1 MEITL
6 RTQGHDGGLGL
17 RTEGASNRIL
27 LQAESIEHAAS
38 SNATRLDLGS
48 SGRLSWCS
56 MRCLCAGPRPK
67 PKPRAEAWHSW
78 LIASDATASCLVS
91 SLESSIAQSIGSK
104 NAAIASSSSTDS
116 EGADYSKIQ
125 EKEPAIMSPC
135 DGEDCPICY
144 EAISAGA
151 AAMRCAGTSGVHHY
165 FHKECL
171 GTWIG
176 SCRTMLQSPTC
187 PVCRGNVQVNI
198 HTLAAF
204 LESPQAACLEQQER
218 GALEIFLARSRA
230 TICGSMLAEEDAV
243 WADPFTVEEMSY
255 VGMIGLATSAGFW
268 AGFAEGGLDDLILIT
283 FQPGGCARLAF
294 GAGFMSGIT
303 CAGLFS

>member
-6 RTQGHDGGLGL
+6 QTETSSQGHDGGLGL
-17 RTEGASNRIL
+17 RSAGASNRIL
-27 LQAESIEHAAS
+27 LQAESAERAAS
-38 SNATRLDLGS
+38 SNETR
-48 SGRLSWCS
+48 RCS

-255 VGMIGLATSAGFW
+255 AGMLGLTLAGFL
-268 AGFAEGGLDDLILIT
+268 AGLSERGLDGFLVL
-283 FQPGGCARLAF
+283 PGGSARLAF
-294 GAGFMSGIT
+294 GAGFMGDIT
-303 CAGLFS
+303 SRLIATGSWMS